1 MPNPQ
6 MTCKALKKIS
16 NNCTVLKISKNFK
29 YTFTQTNNKIRM
41 NILFNEVMFKI
52 RTSTYLVNINQL

>member
-1 MPNPQ
+1 

-29 YTFTQTNNKIRM
+29 YTFTQTNNKISM
-41 NILFNEVMFKI
+41 NILFYEDKI
-52 RTSTYLVNINQL
+52 N